1 MAGEHDDSD
10 DDILMDLLSYDC
22 PFTGAKRTAG
32 MLSSD
37 LKPPKPLGEK
47 MSIRLPLW
55 YFKISKDFFF
65 RRKTGMY
72 NLHECT
78 STSPSVLGP

>member
-37 LKPPKPLGEK
+37 LKPPKPLGQK
-47 MSIRLPLW
+47 MPIRIPFW
-55 YFKISKDFFF
+55 DF
-65 RRKTGMY
+65 
-72 NLHECT
+72 
-78 STSPSVLGP
+78 